1 MQLVYWE
8 IKRLIIVNMYVMHVK
23 VKNIFISQSNNKGLE
38 ICFASY
44 VHEKL
49 VKMLHLYYFELV
61 EMIEKHDE
69 KSI

>member
-1 MQLVYWE
+1 MQLIYWE

-38 ICFASY
+38 IYFASY